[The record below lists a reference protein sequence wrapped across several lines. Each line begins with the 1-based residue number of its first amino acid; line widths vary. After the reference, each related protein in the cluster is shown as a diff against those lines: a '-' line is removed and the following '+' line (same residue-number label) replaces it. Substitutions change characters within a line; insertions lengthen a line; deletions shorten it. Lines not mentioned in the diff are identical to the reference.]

1 MEKHLKTKLTELSKH
16 FEIKS
21 SQQAIWEEYTKLIEM
36 LSELHLKKRSNKD
49 TDAATISPYQNET
62 TTTYQKILSRI
73 AKATSKLL
81 KELTK
86 DQQRILHLLNFELVM
101 LPFRQQMQH

>member
-1 MEKHLKTKLTELSKH
+1 MEKYLKTKLTELSKH

-36 LSELHLKKRSNKD
+36 LSELHLKKQSED

-62 TTTYQKILSRI
+62 TTAYQKILTGI

-81 KELTK
+81 KKLTK

-101 LPFRQQMQH
+101 LPFRQQMQR